1 MAIMDVTFFAVL
13 TALGAAASVPTG
25 GAGFV
30 DSIASLVRH
39 AVERPGCAQVAITVG
54 YRARATLDQVADTA
68 AIREMRMV
76 GNGPDQAHAKPY
88 SAIVAQFAIGGC
100 PEHRDAIGQI

>member
-1 MAIMDVTFFAVL
+1 MPADIMAIMYVTFFAVL

-30 DSIASLVRH
+30 DSIASLVRY

-54 YRARATLDQVADTA
+54 YRARATLDPGGDTG
-68 AIREMRMV
+68 AIREVRV
-76 GNGPDQAHAKPY
+76 VRTGPGQAHAQPHTT
-88 SAIVAQFAIGGC
+88 IVAHFATRGLPGT
-100 PEHRDAIGQI
+100 PG